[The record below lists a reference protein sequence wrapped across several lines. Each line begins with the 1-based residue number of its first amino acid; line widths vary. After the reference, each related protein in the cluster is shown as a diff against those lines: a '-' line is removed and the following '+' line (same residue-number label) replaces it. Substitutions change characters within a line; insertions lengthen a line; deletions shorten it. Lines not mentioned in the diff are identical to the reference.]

1 MWQRTH
7 FFVRK
12 IKANAKTVARRKL
25 DIAKRLAEGLE
36 IPPKEQ
42 ARAVSVASLNP
53 GDLGEILFGKLTDD
67 GLPATDSPVAVA
79 FTKEKIVNAHKK
91 VQYM

>member
-1 MWQRTH
+1 M
-7 FFVRK
+7 
-12 IKANAKTVARRKL
+12 
-25 DIAKRLAEGLE
+25 RLREVQMVEATAAA
-36 IPPKEQ
+36 Q